1 MESKIKKI
9 GVLTSG
15 GDAPGMNAAV
25 RAVVRAALADGIEVF
40 GIRRGY
46 AGLMSGDIV
55 KMDMRSVSDI
65 ITRGGTMLY
74 SARSLEFNSP
84 EGEMKAVETCK
95 KFGLE
100 GIVVVGGDG
109 SFRGARALTL
119 RGINCV
125 GIPGTIDNDLA
136 CSDYTI
142 GVDTALQTIVS
153 NVDKVR
159 DTSESHDRCTIVEV
173 MGRRCGY
180 LALHS
185 GVATGA
191 VAILVPEIEFD
202 FQKDVIDRIKRSQS
216 LGKKHFVIIAAEG
229 IKYPGG
235 SISAMAKLIEEQTGV
250 ETKANVMGHMQRGGS
265 PTTKD
270 RVVASQMGVHAVNL
284 LANGIGSRV
293 VVTKDDHIV
302 DYDILEAL
310 AMPATF
316 DKELYDMAYRISI

>member
-25 RAVVRAALADGIEVF
+25 RAVVRAALSAGIEVF

-46 AGLMSGDIV
+46 DGLMSGDIF

-65 ITRGGTMLY
+65 INRGGTFLY
-74 SARSLEFNSP
+74 SARCPEFNTP

-100 GIVVVGGDG
+100 GIVVCGGDG

-119 RGINCV
+119 RGVNCV

-136 CSDYTI
+136 CSDYTL

-153 NVDKVR
+153 NVDKIR
-159 DTSESHDRCTIVEV
+159 DTSESHDRCTVVEV

-191 VAILVPEIEFD
+191 VSILVPEIEFD
-202 FQKDVIDRIKRSQS
+202 FQKDVIDRIKYTQS
-216 LGKKHFVIIAAEG
+216 LGKQHFIVIAAEG

-235 SISAMAKLIEEQTGV
+235 SISAMAKMIEEATG
-250 ETKANVMGHMQRGGS
+250 
-265 PTTKD
+265 
-270 RVVASQMGVHAVNL
+270 
-284 LANGIGSRV
+284 
-293 VVTKDDHIV
+293 
-302 DYDILEAL
+302 
-310 AMPATF
+310 
-316 DKELYDMAYRISI
+316 